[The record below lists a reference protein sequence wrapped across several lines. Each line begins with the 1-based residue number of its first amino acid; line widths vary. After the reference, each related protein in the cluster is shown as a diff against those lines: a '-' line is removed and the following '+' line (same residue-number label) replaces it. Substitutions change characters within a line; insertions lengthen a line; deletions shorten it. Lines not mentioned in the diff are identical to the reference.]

1 MAVGVHTRFMGER
14 SAARRRRVLIEDA
27 RRNGHHLRATWHPE
41 TRQFVLS
48 TWREDV
54 CTGSARLAVDD
65 IAELTGLLVDGLSD
79 AAVARSAPEV
89 PASRPGLGG
98 LVDRL
103 RWLIRG
109 TPPARPPRPG
119 AEAGGTPHEEAAQVR
134 LLRRDT
140 A

>member
-1 MAVGVHTRFMGER
+1 VTVAPARVAEQNPRMGER
-14 SAARRRRVLIEDA
+14 PARRRRVLIEDA

-48 TWREDV
+48 TWSADV

-65 IAELTGLLVDGLSD
+65 VAELTGLLVDGLGE
-79 AAVARSAPEV
+79 AATAPPPAGV
-89 PASRPGLGG
+89 PPTRPGLGG

-103 RWLIRG
+103 RWLVRG
-109 TPPARPPRPG
+109 TSPTPAPPTATVRP
-119 AEAGGTPHEEAAQVR
+119 
-134 LLRRDT
+134 LRRRT